1 MARYLLLWEV
11 DSGLMPEDFE
21 ERKARHQGFQQAVK
35 QQLADG
41 QIAEWGAFVG
51 EMNGY
56 CIIDGSAADVHK
68 LVARW
73 VPAVSFETRQVLS
86 IEQVIKATDEM

>member
-11 DSGLMPEDFE
+11 DSGLMPEDLE
-21 ERKARHQGFQQAVK
+21 ERKARHQGFQHAVK
-35 QQLADG
+35 QQLEAG
-41 QIAEWGAFVG
+41 QLAEWGAFVG

-56 CIIDGSAADVHK
+56 CIIDGSAEDVHK
-68 LVARW
+68 LVGQW

-86 IEQVIKATDEM
+86 IEQVIQVTNDS